1 MAKSPSHILGE
12 LIGNF
17 FENAMKTPIAN
28 FCKENNLY
36 FDTIGPRKARKGLKV
51 RWKDIDGNS
60 HDLDYVIEKGGKEDF
75 IGTPVAFIEL
85 AWRRYTKHSKNKVQ
99 EISGAINPI
108 VERFRELQP
117 FKGAILSGEFT
128 STSLEQLRSQGFCV
142 LYIPFSD
149 LVAIFKENQLDIYFD
164 EDTSEKDIKKI
175 ISKWNRTNLKVLN
188 KVRDSL
194 LEQFSPS
201 IEQFI
206 HQLSTSVNR
215 KIQSI
220 NILPLHG
227 KEMLLPTIE
236 SAITYIDQYNSLP
249 VDSELQFIQI
259 IVRYSNGS
267 HIDCHFNNKEQAI
280 DFLNMIN

>member
-1 MAKSPSHILGE
+1 MATSPSHILGE

-17 FENAMKTPIAN
+17 FEDAMKGPIDN
-28 FCKENNLY
+28 FSRNNNLY
-36 FDTIGPRKARKGLKV
+36 FDTIGPRPARKGSKIT
-51 RWKDIDGNS
+51 WKDIDGNS
-60 HDLDYVIEKGGKEDF
+60 HDLDYVLERGGTEYH

-108 VERFRELQP
+108 VQRFNKIQP

-128 STSLEQLRSQGFCV
+128 NNSLEQLRSQNFAV

-149 LVAIFKENQLDIYFD
+149 LVSVFRDNQLDIFFD
-164 EDTSEKDIKKI
+164 EDTSEEELSEIV
-175 ISKWNRTNLKVLN
+175 SNWNRTSPIVLN
-188 KVRDSL
+188 RIKDAL
-194 LEQFSPS
+194 LDRCSQSISQFVN
-201 IEQFI
+201 
-206 HQLSTSVNR
+206 QLSESVNR
-215 KIQSI
+215 TIESI

-227 KEMLLPTIE
+227 KGISLSTIE
-236 SAITYIDQYNSLP
+236 LAINYIDQYEHLP
-249 VDSELQFIQI
+249 SDAELQYIEI

-267 HIDCHFNNKEQAI
+267 HIDCHFKNKQQAI